1 MRRQSNVFTATVMA
15 ASIAGAVTV
24 SAQPSPRAQVKPA
37 PSQLAP
43 GLSSKPYSRLFEQQL
58 PEISTAPRSEVLPNS
73 ARRFICAMP
82 MLPADSA
89 IDPRFEMRPR
99 DTTTQFS
106 MRVVPAVQCQ

>member
-37 PSQLAP
+37 APQLAP
-43 GLSSKPYSRLFEQQL
+43 ELSTKPYSRLFDQHL
-58 PEISTAPRSEVLPNS
+58 FKVSATPRSEVLPNS

-106 MRVVPAVQCQ
+106 MRVMPAGQCQ